1 MFRIFLAFVLLAVS
15 LYAVRFWLNSRD
27 KSNSRRLPK
36 QTSNQKI
43 VSCELCGLHVP
54 AQEAIMI
61 GDNTF
66 CSLEHAK
73 SHK

>member
-1 MFRIFLAFVLLAVS
+1 MFRLFLVLVLLAVS
-15 LYAVRFWLNSRD
+15 LYAVRFWLNSRA
-27 KSNSRRLPK
+27 KPTTRLPK
-36 QTSNQKI
+36 RTDNQKI

-54 AQEAIMI
+54 AQQAVTI

-73 SHK
+73 SHS

>member
-1 MFRIFLAFVLLAVS
+1 MFRIFLVLVLLAVS
-15 LYAVRFWLNSRD
+15 LYAVRFWLNSRA
-27 KSNSRRLPK
+27 KPTTRLPK
-36 QTSNQKI
+36 QNHNQKI
-43 VSCELCGLHVP
+43 VSCIHCGLHVP
-54 AQEAIMI
+54 AQEAITI